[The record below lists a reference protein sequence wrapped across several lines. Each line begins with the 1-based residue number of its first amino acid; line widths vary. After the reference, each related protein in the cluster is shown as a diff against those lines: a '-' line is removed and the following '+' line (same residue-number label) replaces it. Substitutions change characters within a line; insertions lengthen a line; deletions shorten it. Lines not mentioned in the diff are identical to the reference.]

1 MESVRIDKWLWAA
14 RFYKTRSIA
23 KESLLSGKVKVSGH
37 NPKPSYQVKV
47 GDQLRIR
54 RGNDLFQ
61 VIVKGMS
68 DKRLSAPLAQALYEE
83 TEASRLARERQKE
96 ERLAAPDTQH
106 RPDKKQRRQLRD
118 FKSF

>member
-23 KESLLSGKVKVSGH
+23 KESLMSGKVKVSGH

-47 GDQLRIR
+47 GDQIRLR

-61 VIVKGMS
+61 IIVKGMS
-68 DKRLSAPLAQALYEE
+68 DKRLSAPLAQELYEE
-83 TEASRLARERQKE
+83 TEESRLTREKLRQ
-96 ERLAAPDTQH
+96 ERIAAPDTQH

-118 FKSF
+118 FKSL